1 MTSKW
6 RVAAGVTILVLLVVS
21 AVVLA
26 PSYYR
31 HFRLEQSL
39 EELVSEE
46 GGVDRTDAELRQQVI
61 AGAAAL
67 GIPLREDQI
76 RVSRSGGALRVEA
89 RYIVRVDVP
98 AYTVDLHFRAG
109 SGAR

>member
-6 RVAAGVTILVLLVVS
+6 RVAAGVVILALLAGSV
-21 AVVLA
+21 VVLA
-26 PSYYR
+26 PTYYR

-39 EELVSEE
+39 EGLVSGE
-46 GGVDRTDAELRQQVI
+46 GAVDRSDEELRRQAV
-61 AGAAAL
+61 AGAVAV

-76 RVSRSGGALRVEA
+76 RVSRSGGALRIEA